1 MGDIQGLR
9 KARGAPAARSGSLR
23 GRKEVRCCE
32 WGDRQWGQAGSG
44 ENGVPWGCMGGTGA
58 VWGALGLYGVPWGC
72 PGDSGWGYG
81 GGMWGGGPATVD
93 SCLEEGMGPC
103 LAGSATPGAG
113 LFPPCCCSHRCSG
126 GEKADPASGSGVPC
140 TPQSRQQPWCPFPR
154 AAAPALVSEPSSVS
168 GAFGVAGAMPEVQQL
183 SSARGFGG
191 PRSPRDPPCARR
203 GGSPGRGC
211 SCPRGCPGAS
221 PRLPRAR
228 GRVGVSRPSSTG
240 FALMLQPEAC
250 AAGPAISSSPGFR
263 PPAAAVGREAGE
275 PALSPRRWLCLPRF
289 LARSGRAVGWQGT
302 AAIFR
307 AVLQWRGVPWLGR
320 QSPPRPGIDLPE
332 APARGEPACSVVCE
346 RGCGG
351 AVVGL

>member
-1 MGDIQGLR
+1 
-9 KARGAPAARSGSLR
+9 
-23 GRKEVRCCE
+23 
-32 WGDRQWGQAGSG
+32 
-44 ENGVPWGCMGGTGA
+44 
-58 VWGALGLYGVPWGC
+58 
-72 PGDSGWGYG
+72 
-81 GGMWGGGPATVD
+81 
-93 SCLEEGMGPC
+93 
-103 LAGSATPGAG
+103 
-113 LFPPCCCSHRCSG
+113 
-126 GEKADPASGSGVPC
+126 
-140 TPQSRQQPWCPFPR
+140 
-154 AAAPALVSEPSSVS
+154 
-168 GAFGVAGAMPEVQQL
+168 
-183 SSARGFGG
+183 
-191 PRSPRDPPCARR
+191 
-203 GGSPGRGC
+203 
-211 SCPRGCPGAS
+211 
-221 PRLPRAR
+221 
-228 GRVGVSRPSSTG
+228 
-240 FALMLQPEAC
+240 MLQPEAC